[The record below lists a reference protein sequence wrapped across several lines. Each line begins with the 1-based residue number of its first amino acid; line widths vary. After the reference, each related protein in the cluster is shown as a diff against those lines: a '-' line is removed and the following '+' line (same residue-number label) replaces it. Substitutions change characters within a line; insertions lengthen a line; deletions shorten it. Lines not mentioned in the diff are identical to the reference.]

1 MLIVTITLCAILGGI
16 ALDQWRRRVA
26 ALESAHRWYARCI
39 DAQADAERLAVARS
53 VRATALNIS
62 DRVRAMN
69 YRLIDYDDAVNAATL
84 AREGQPDD

>member
-53 VRATALNIS
+53 IYTGTRRRPCEGTADVQADTQPCLEVVR
-62 DRVRAMN
+62 
-69 YRLIDYDDAVNAATL
+69 
-84 AREGQPDD
+84 

>member
-1 MLIVTITLCAILGGI
+1 MTEKHDYT
-16 ALDQWRRRVA
+16 
-26 ALESAHRWYARCI
+26 
-39 DAQADAERLAVARS
+39 DAELLQKAGRLADAAGKV